1 MENMVCADTKV
12 EVMLRVNGIA
22 QRLRSD
28 SRVTLPRRAA
38 RRARSDGDE
47 ENCDQGAR
55 SLSSPVRRL

>member
-12 EVMLRVNGIA
+12 EVMLRVKGIA

-28 SRVTLPRRAA
+28 SRVTPRRAA